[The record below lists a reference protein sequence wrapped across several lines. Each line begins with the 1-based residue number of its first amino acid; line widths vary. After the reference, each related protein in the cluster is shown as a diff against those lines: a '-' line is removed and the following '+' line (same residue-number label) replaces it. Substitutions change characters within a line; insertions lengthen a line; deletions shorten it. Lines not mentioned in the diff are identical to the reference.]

1 MSERMTAPV
10 WYCPHC
16 SKRIT
21 GAPRADAILIW
32 RGSEPRQYAL
42 CSRCTAELQKWLEGG
57 E

>member
-16 SKRIT
+16 SKRIV
-21 GAPRADAILIW
+21 GDPRGDAILIW
-32 RGSEPRQYAL
+32 RGSEPRQYKL
-42 CSRCTAELQKWLEGG
+42 CKDCTAELQIWLEGG

>member
-21 GAPRADAILIW
+21 GDPRGDAILIW
-32 RGSEPRQYAL
+32 RGSEPRQYKL
-42 CSRCTAELQKWLEGG
+42 CTQCTKELQIWLEGG